1 MNNQKEKVLVA
12 MSGGVDSSAAAL
24 LLKEE
29 GYELSGVSMRL
40 VSCNKSSDSDC
51 CTVQDR
57 RDARSVCE
65 QLGIDYSVVDYSA
78 VFREE
83 VVQPFV
89 SEYLKG
95 RTPSPC
101 IRCNQFLKF
110 KELFHEADKIG
121 AAKIATGHYARII
134 EDDEGFHL
142 LAARDD
148 KKDQSY
154 FLFTLTQKELGK
166 LLFPLGDMTKD
177 EARAMSSE
185 AGLVTSEKSESQ
197 EICFALGDYVSFIEE
212 FAGDKLKGPGDFV
225 DMDGNVIGSHNG
237 VHAFTIGQRR
247 GIGFGTGT
255 RMYVVSLDVQNN
267 IVVLG
272 SNDDLLRKNM
282 TVCDVSWVN
291 PSFCKS
297 RDARVKIRSVGK
309 GNDAHLE
316 PMDDGSVKVVFK
328 SPVRAIAPGQAAVFY
343 DGDEVVGGGWI
354 SSDVR

>member
-1 MNNQKEKVLVA
+1 MNNNNEKVLVA

-24 LLKEE
+24 LLKEQ
-29 GYELSGVSMRL
+29 GYELVGVSMRL
-40 VSCNKSSDSDC
+40 VSCNKSSESDC

-57 RDARSVCE
+57 RDARSVCD
-65 QLGIDYSVVDYSA
+65 QLGIDYSVVDYSSI
-78 VFREE
+78 FKRE
-83 VVQPFV
+83 VVEPFV

-110 KELFHEADKIG
+110 QALFDEADKLG
-121 AAKIATGHYARII
+121 AAKVATGHYARII

-142 LAARDD
+142 LAACDE

-154 FLFTLTQKELGK
+154 FLFTLTQKELGRV
-166 LLFPLGDMTKD
+166 LFPLGDMTKQ
-177 EARAMSSE
+177 EARAISSK

-197 EICFALGDYVSFIEE
+197 EICFAMGDYVSFIEE
-212 FAGDKLKGPGDFV
+212 FAGDSLQGPGDFV
-225 DMDGNVIGSHNG
+225 DMSGNVIGRHDG

-255 RMYVVSLDVQNN
+255 RMYVV
-267 IVVLG
+267 G
-272 SNDDLLRKNM
+272 SNDDLLRQGM
-282 TVCDVSWVN
+282 VVRDVSWVN
-291 PSFCKS
+291 PSFCKP

-309 GNDAHLE
+309 GNDAHITPRE
-316 PMDDGSVKVVFK
+316 DGSVEVTFQT
-328 SPVRAIAPGQAAVFY
+328 PVRAIAPGQAAVFY

-354 SSDVR
+354 SSDVQ